1 VAVQVSNY
9 SAGMSPEET
18 VFEFIGAIERRD
30 LDAVRSMLS
39 EEVSY
44 ENMPMR
50 PILGR
55 DAVIKVIE
63 AFLAPAELVDWKVL
77 RQWDCGGVVIN
88 ERIDRF
94 RIGNGWLELPVAG
107 FFELDAEGL
116 ILLWRD
122 YFDLQSYTSQMAALT
137 S

>member
-1 VAVQVSNY
+1 MSSGEIVSQ
-9 SAGMSPEET
+9 
-18 VFEFIGAIERRD
+18 FIGAIERRD
-30 LDAVRSMLS
+30 LDSVRAMLS
-39 EEVSY
+39 EEISY

-50 PILGR
+50 PIHGR
-55 DAVIKVIE
+55 DAVMKVIE
-63 AFLAPAELVDWKVL
+63 GFLAPAELVDWKVL
-77 RQWDCGGVVIN
+77 RQWVCDGVVIN

-107 FFELDAEGL
+107 IFECDPEGR

-122 YFDLQSYTSQMAALT
+122 YFDLGSYTTQMAALT

>member
-1 VAVQVSNY
+1 M
-9 SAGMSPEET
+9 SAGEI
-18 VFEFIGAIERRD
+18 VAQFIGAIERRD
-30 LDAVRSMLS
+30 LDAVAALLS
-39 EEVSY
+39 ADVSY
-44 ENMPMR
+44 ENMPMQ

-55 DAVIKVIE
+55 DAVMAVIG

-77 RQWDCGGVVIN
+77 RQWECDGVVIN

-107 FFELDAEGL
+107 FFELDAEDR
-116 ILLWRD
+116 IILWRD
-122 YFDLQSYTSQMAALT
+122 YFDLDSYTSQMAALT